1 MVCPL
6 LKEYFLPERTD
17 KMKSRILGKDLSVSA
32 LGLGCMG
39 MTHAYSPSADHSG
52 SIATLHRAVELGVTF
67 FDTAEVYGPY
77 DNEILVGKALQPY
90 RDQVVIATKFGF
102 KIDTSKS
109 AGQMMVGTDSRPEN
123 VRAVAE
129 ASLKR
134 LGVDVIDLF
143 YQHRVDPN
151 VPIEETVGAMADL
164 VKQGKVKYLGLS
176 EASAD
181 TIRKAHAEHP
191 ITALQSEYSLWTRDV
206 EENGVLDTCRELGIG
221 FVPFSPLGRGVL
233 TGALK
238 RLDGLS
244 DNDFR
249 RSLPRFQAE
258 NFDANL
264 ALVTLLEEMAA
275 QKGVTAGQ
283 LALAWVLAQGDF
295 IVPIPGTTK
304 IANLEKNVASADV
317 VLNKEEVKDL
327 GDMLSPAKV
336 AGGRY
341 PQQLASMASR

>member
-1 MVCPL
+1 MQ
-6 LKEYFLPERTD
+6 KRT
-17 KMKSRILGKDLSVSA
+17 LGNNLSVSA

-39 MTHAYSPSADHSG
+39 MTHAYSPTGDESSA
-52 SIATLHRAVELGVTF
+52 IATLHRAVELGVTF

-77 DNEILVGKALQPY
+77 NNEILVGKGLKPY
-90 RDQVVIATKFGF
+90 RDNVVIATKFGF
-102 KIDTSKS
+102 KIDTSKP

-151 VPIEETVGAMADL
+151 VPIEDTVGAMADL
-164 VKQGKVKYLGLS
+164 VKEGKVKHLGLS
-176 EASAD
+176 EASAE
-181 TIRKAHAEHP
+181 TLRKAHSVHP
-191 ITALQSEYSLWTRDV
+191 IAAIQSEYSLWTRDV

-238 RLDGLS
+238 KLDGLS

-264 ALVTLLEEMAA
+264 ALVSLLEDMAA
-275 QKGVTAGQ
+275 EKGVTAGQ
-283 LALAWVLAQGDF
+283 LALAWVMAQGDF

-304 IANLEKNVASADV
+304 IANLETNVAAANITLSEDEIQ
-317 VLNKEEVKDL
+317 KL
-327 GDMLSPAKV
+327 GDLLSPSKV

-341 PQQLASMASR
+341 PEQLSRMTSR